1 MPKTLSKFSAFFYAC
16 VFSESKRKSPKSY
29 DIGLEVTF
37 NQRLDQQV
45 IKGGWPLETAKLLV
59 G

>member
-1 MPKTLSKFSAFFYAC
+1 
-16 VFSESKRKSPKSY
+16 
-29 DIGLEVTF
+29 VTF
-37 NQRLDQQV
+37 NLRLDQRV